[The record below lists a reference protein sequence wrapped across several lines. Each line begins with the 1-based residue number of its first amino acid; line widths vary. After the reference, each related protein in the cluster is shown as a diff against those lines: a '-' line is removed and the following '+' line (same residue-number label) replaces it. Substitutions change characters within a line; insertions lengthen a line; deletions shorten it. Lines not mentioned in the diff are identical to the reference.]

1 MIHSAHKQKFI
12 SLLALTLLTSVFLLY
27 PYKKAEAIPT
37 TEVGPQL
44 GFISQ
49 ITGFTAISASGSQ
62 TLVVKEYALD
72 KIGWAIANIVIQ
84 EMSHNIV
91 NWINSG
97 FDGNPA
103 FVTDLGGFLTDI
115 SDKVAGSFIEG
126 TELGLLC
133 DPFQLQI
140 RRALAINYNSS
151 FGKTIE
157 CRLSNVV
164 NNIDNFLSGNF
175 ESGGWDG
182 WYELTVQDNP
192 YSRYLQASESLNA
205 RIVNARGREL
215 KLLDWG
221 NGFLSWKECGGSGA
235 TDSISTANCP
245 VVTPGKVIESQLND
259 TLDSGRNRLIVA
271 DEIDE
276 IIGALLTQLTQQALS
291 GSGGL
296 FGLSQNQNGQPSY
309 TSRLRADSTATNKIL
324 NKAKET
330 VSKEISSAIKIE
342 ETYKNTV
349 LSSLSTILSTEKLNA
364 TLSTCDPIKT
374 GLFTS
379 TILLRKN
386 SISEKATL
394 SEQRLQNLNT
404 IQTEISTASNPN
416 DLKTAIQPFLDLQTS
431 GALRTEADIRIA
443 RKESA
448 SIIQEMKSLQTNI
461 NTAIA
466 ECGSTNNTSQNSL

>member
-1 MIHSAHKQKFI
+1 MISSTHKQI
-12 SLLALTLLTSVFLLY
+12 SVSFLILTILISVFLLY
-27 PYKKAEAIPT
+27 PYKKTMAMAV
-37 TEVGPQL
+37 TEVGAQL

-72 KIGWAIANIVIQ
+72 KIGWAIANIIIQ

-115 SDKVAGSFIEG
+115 SDRVAGSFIEG
-126 TELGLLC
+126 TELSLLC

-140 RRALAINYNSS
+140 RRALAINYNST

-164 NNIDNFLSGNF
+164 DNIDNFLAGDF
-175 ESGGWDG
+175 GAGGWKG

-192 YSRYLQASESLNA
+192 YSRYLQASEKLDA
-205 RIVNARGREL
+205 RIVNAKGREL

-235 TDSISTANCP
+235 TDPISTANCP
-245 VVTPGKVIESQLND
+245 IVTPGKVIESQLND

-296 FGLSQNQNGQPSY
+296 FGLSQNQNGQSSY

-324 NKAKET
+324 NKTKET
-330 VSKEISSAIKIE
+330 VSKEIDSAIKIE

-349 LSSLSTILSTEKLNA
+349 LSSLSAVLSAEKLNS
-364 TLSTCDPIKT
+364 TLQTCDSVKA

-386 SISEKATL
+386 SILGKADI
-394 SEQRLQNLNT
+394 SEQKLKELRA
-404 IQTEISTASNPN
+404 IQTEISTATTPN
-416 DLKTAIQPFLDLQTS
+416 DLRAAIQPFLDLQAG
-431 GALRTEADIRIA
+431 GALRTEADIRTA
-443 RKESA
+443 RKESDG
-448 SIIQEMKSLQTNI
+448 IIQEMKSLQTSI
-461 NTAIA
+461 STSIA
-466 ECGSTNNTSQNSL
+466 ECGSSNDTPQNSI